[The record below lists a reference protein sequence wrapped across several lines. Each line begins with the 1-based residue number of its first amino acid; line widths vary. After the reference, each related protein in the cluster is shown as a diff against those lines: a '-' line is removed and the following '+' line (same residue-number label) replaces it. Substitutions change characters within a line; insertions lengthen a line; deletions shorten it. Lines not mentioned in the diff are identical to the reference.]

1 MCIVKNIQRLMS
13 LTDEH
18 DHDISQEIVTKIA
31 KLSRLR
37 LTKDETALYQKN
49 FETLLKMFHEL
60 DDLQESSDD
69 PIDVQLLNAEN
80 CRQDVQ
86 TSSNITDR
94 LIQSLPN
101 FNKDSLY
108 FDVPQ
113 FIDHNE

>member
-1 MCIVKNIQRLMS
+1 MYIVKNIHRLMS
-13 LTDEH
+13 LTSEH
-18 DHDISQEIVTKIA
+18 DHDVSQEIVTKIA

-37 LTKDETALYQKN
+37 LTEDETLLYQKN

-60 DDLQESSDD
+60 DSLQETTDD

-80 CRQDVQ
+80 CRKDIQ

-113 FIDHNE
+113 FIDQDE